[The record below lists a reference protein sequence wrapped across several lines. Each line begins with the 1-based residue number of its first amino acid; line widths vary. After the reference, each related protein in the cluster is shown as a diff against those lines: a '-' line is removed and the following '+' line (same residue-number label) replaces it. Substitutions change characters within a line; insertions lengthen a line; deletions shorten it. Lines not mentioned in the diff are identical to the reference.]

1 MNIFRICVLAIIMA
15 TSAGCA
21 ALDQAIRNATL
32 YPAPMHT
39 SRVSF
44 IVIPR
49 DVRDITI
56 LYRVAG
62 SQAQLANRS
71 RINRYQQAFYGNVSD
86 RFLFRTPHPSYT
98 IHGGY
103 DVFHVRMED
112 AYGRS
117 WYVNG
122 NGM

>member
-21 ALDQAIRNATL
+21 ALDQAIRDAAL
-32 YPAPMHT
+32 YPASMP
-39 SRVSF
+39 SRVSY

-49 DVRDITI
+49 NVRDITI

-62 SQAQLANRS
+62 STTQLANRS
-71 RINRYQQAFYGNVSD
+71 RINRYRHVILGDVSD
-86 RFLFRTPHPSYT
+86 QFLFWTPHPSYT

-112 AYGRS
+112 VYGRS